1 VIPLSLFNLWTRL
14 VYPPRQPFGGPPD
27 EAEEVRQVDGWVEA
41 ASREYFSTIDEEFV
55 DRAIDL
61 GVSSGMIL
69 DINSPLGLV
78 PMKIL
83 WKREDFLAMGV
94 YRTRTMADRTR
105 ETAVEWGLEER
116 MFFQV
121 GEPSRFRF
129 KDGYFDMVL
138 SDGVLHEWDDPEPV
152 LREIRRITK
161 PTGAVLVRDLLRPPR
176 LLMSGH
182 IRRNAEYYPPS
193 LRETYERSVRSGFT
207 TDEFLEFA
215 KIVGDP
221 TDAGRRTRDTDGGR
235 TRVLADTTHVM
246 LERRGSND
254 PESWVTERERYQ

>member
-1 VIPLSLFNLWTRL
+1 MIPLSLVNLWARL
-14 VYPPRQPFGGPPD
+14 VYPPRESFRLPED
-27 EAEEVRQVDGWVEA
+27 ETEEIRQIDGWVEA
-41 ASREYFSTIDEEFV
+41 AALPYFSNLDEEFV
-55 DRAIDL
+55 NRAVGL

-69 DINSPLGLV
+69 DINSNLGLV

-105 ETAVEWGLEER
+105 ETALEWGLEER

-129 KDGYFDMVL
+129 KDGYFDMVI
-138 SDGVLHEWDDPEPV
+138 SDGVLHQWADPTPL

-161 PTGAVLVRDLLRPPR
+161 PRGAILLRDLIRPPR
-176 LLMSGH
+176 LVISRH
-182 IRRNAEYYPPS
+182 IRVHEEHYPRS
-193 LRETYERSVRSGFT
+193 LRETYGRSVRSGFT
-207 TDEFLEFA
+207 TDEFLAFA
-215 KIVGDP
+215 SLLDQTGDDQDTAAREP
-221 TDAGRRTRDTDGGR
+221 TT
-235 TRVLADTTHVM
+235 VLADDTHVV
-246 LERRGSND
+246 LERPGSND